1 MQETLETSEIFSAL
15 ADEAQAPA
23 PRAIYPATPL
33 AAGFAEVAQLIE
45 ADIGIE
51 IAFLEADGWDTHTGQ
66 GGASGM
72 LARLLGE
79 LASALAAFRIDLGE
93 QLADVCVLIMSE
105 FGRTVTDNRSGG
117 TDHGHATPMLGPGG
131 TLQSCCGHRAVGPDT
146 QPQCSCLVAPY
157 SRAAATAPSAR
168 TRNPN
173 ARAWWHLAVV
183 LRPPRRRPGHA
194 TPMLVPG
201 GTLQSCCGHR
211 AVGPDTQ
218 PQCLGL
224 VAPYAAVGLRA
235 FGPASHPANSSRY
248 GALPSPPTFA
258 ASLAKSRTVIL
269 AILIS
274 QPCSRDFIRRQTR
287 HRV

>member
-117 TDHGHATPMLGPGG
+117 ADHGHATPMLGPGG
-131 TLQSCCGHRAVGPDT
+131 TLRGGR
-146 QPQCSCLVAPY
+146 VAGIWPGLAPGQLIEV
-157 SRAAATAPSAR
+157 RGLTVTADFRSLFGEIADR
-168 TRNPN
+168 HLGNPN
-173 ARAWWHLAVV
+173 IAALF
-183 LRPPRRRPGHA
+183 PR
-194 TPMLVPG
+194 
-201 GTLQSCCGHR
+201 
-211 AVGPDTQ
+211 
-218 PQCLGL
+218 
-224 VAPYAAVGLRA
+224 
-235 FGPASHPANSSRY
+235 FHPAAN
-248 GALPSPPTFA
+248 PPPG
-258 ASLAKSRTVIL
+258 VI
-269 AILIS
+269 A
-274 QPCSRDFIRRQTR
+274 
-287 HRV
+287 

>member
-117 TDHGHATPMLGPGG
+117 ADH
-131 TLQSCCGHRAVGPDT
+131 
-146 QPQCSCLVAPY
+146 
-157 SRAAATAPSAR
+157 
-168 TRNPN
+168 
-173 ARAWWHLAVV
+173 
-183 LRPPRRRPGHA
+183 GHA